1 MSAIDPASAPG
12 FEAVFGAAPDV
23 LAAAPGRVNLLGEH
37 TDYND
42 GHVLPIA
49 IPQQTTVGMRASA
62 GPGITLHAQNF
73 GQTVE
78 FTLDDAPPDQFA
90 RYVFGCLREAA
101 RAGVNV
107 PPLQI
112 HVASPVPMGVG
123 LSSSAALEV
132 ATLRALREL
141 TAAPWDD
148 VRIAQLAQRAE
159 VEHAGVRCGIMD
171 QMAASLAGSTHAL
184 WLDTR
189 TLERRLVPLPG
200 GSEILVLH
208 SGIER
213 TLAASGYNTRR
224 AECERA
230 AELLGLAS
238 LRDIS
243 DPAVARQLPEPL
255 RRRVRHVLTENARVL
270 QAVEADAERFGELM
284 NASHTSMRD
293 DYEVSHPQ
301 LDRLVALLQGQPDV
315 YGARLTGGGF
325 GGACV
330 ALCKAGT
337 PRALA
342 DLVLA
347 VYQRDNP
354 RGRLLVPWQAGARSP
369 RKETTAMPANWTCSL
384 ARTVPSSV
392 MTRHHSVR
400 LDTLMAWPGAQ
411 TRRTSALDRIAAPSL
426 ILKCPPGVAQCPT
439 RPIPSCVKSV
449 PIQNKAPRA
458 RRPWCVPSMS
468 VSVSSN

>member
-1 MSAIDPASAPG
+1 MSAADDAAASA
-12 FEAVFGAAPDV
+12 FEAVFGARPDV
-23 LAAAPGRVNLLGEH
+23 VAAAPGRVNLLGEH

-49 IPQQTTVGMRASA
+49 IPQQTTVGMRVGGGAS
-62 GPGITLHAQNF
+62 ISLHAQSF
-73 GQTVE
+73 GRTVE
-78 FTLDDAPPDQFA
+78 FTLDHPPPDQFA
-90 RYVFGCLREAA
+90 RYVFGCLRVAA
-101 RAGVNV
+101 SAGVHV
-107 PPLQI
+107 PALQI
-112 HVASPVPMGVG
+112 HVASHVPMGVG

-159 VEHAGVRCGIMD
+159 IEHAGVRCGIMD
-171 QMAASLAGSTHAL
+171 QMAASLAGTAQAL

-213 TLAASGYNTRR
+213 ELAASGYNARR

-230 AELLGLAS
+230 AQLLGLAS
-238 LRDIS
+238 LRDIA
-243 DPAVARQLPEPL
+243 DPAAAQPLPEPL

-270 QAVEADAERFGELM
+270 QALGADPAQFGALM
-284 NASHTSMRD
+284 NASHASMRD

-301 LDRLVALLQGQPDV
+301 LDRLVALLQANQDV

-330 ALCKAGT
+330 ALCKPGT
-337 PRALA
+337 PRGVAA
-342 DLVLA
+342 QVLA
-347 VYQRDNP
+347 VYRHDNA
-354 RGRLLVPWQAGARSP
+354 RGRLLVPWEQPSEPLQSSQPSKSSQPASGNPPQMHQGAG
-369 RKETTAMPANWTCSL
+369 
-384 ARTVPSSV
+384 
-392 MTRHHSVR
+392 
-400 LDTLMAWPGAQ
+400 
-411 TRRTSALDRIAAPSL
+411 
-426 ILKCPPGVAQCPT
+426 
-439 RPIPSCVKSV
+439 
-449 PIQNKAPRA
+449 
-458 RRPWCVPSMS
+458 
-468 VSVSSN
+468 

>member
-1 MSAIDPASAPG
+1 MSAADDAAASA
-12 FEAVFGAAPDV
+12 FEAVFGARPDV
-23 LAAAPGRVNLLGEH
+23 VAAAPGRVNLLGEH

-49 IPQQTTVGMRASA
+49 IPQQTTVGMRVGGGAS
-62 GPGITLHAQNF
+62 ISLHAQSF
-73 GQTVE
+73 GRTVE
-78 FTLDDAPPDQFA
+78 FTLDHPPPDQFA
-90 RYVFGCLREAA
+90 RYVFGCLRVAA
-101 RAGVNV
+101 SAGVHV
-107 PPLQI
+107 PALQI
-112 HVASPVPMGVG
+112 HVASHVPMGVG

-159 VEHAGVRCGIMD
+159 IEHAGVRCGIMD
-171 QMAASLAGSTHAL
+171 QMAASLAGTAQAL

-213 TLAASGYNTRR
+213 ELAASGYNARR

-230 AELLGLAS
+230 AQLLGLAS
-238 LRDIS
+238 LRDIA
-243 DPAVARQLPEPL
+243 DPAAAQPLPEPL

-270 QAVEADAERFGELM
+270 QALGADPAQFGALM
-284 NASHTSMRD
+284 NASHASMRD

-301 LDRLVALLQGQPDV
+301 LDRLVALLQANQDV

-330 ALCKAGT
+330 ALCKPGT
-337 PRALA
+337 PRGVAA
-342 DLVLA
+342 QVLA
-347 VYQRDNP
+347 VYRHDNA
-354 RGRLLVPWQAGARSP
+354 RGRLLVPWEQPSEPLQSSQPSKPSQPASGNPPQMHQGAG
-369 RKETTAMPANWTCSL
+369 
-384 ARTVPSSV
+384 
-392 MTRHHSVR
+392 
-400 LDTLMAWPGAQ
+400 
-411 TRRTSALDRIAAPSL
+411 
-426 ILKCPPGVAQCPT
+426 
-439 RPIPSCVKSV
+439 
-449 PIQNKAPRA
+449 
-458 RRPWCVPSMS
+458 
-468 VSVSSN
+468 